1 MGYHLVYFLYSD
13 FAAFVKND
21 SVSRLTFFYIVLQVY
36 CHYYTGAM
44 LQANLTLIF
53 SVVLI
58 FPVVLYQMLQS
69 IEKYLNKREHCL

>member
-1 MGYHLVYFLYSD
+1 MGYHLVYLLYSE
-13 FAAFVKND
+13 FAAFGKND
-21 SVSRLTFFYIVLQVY
+21 SLSWLTFFYILLQVY

-44 LQANLTLIF
+44 LQARLTRIF

-58 FPVVLYQMLQS
+58 FHVVLYQMLKR